1 MALGPTSDHML
12 LAALILH
19 THRSV
24 FEPDAATTST
34 TPLTTTTTSDK
45 TAILLPLLSNH
56 LYLSFRTL

>member
-1 MALGPTSDHML
+1 MALGPTSDHKL

-34 TPLTTTTTSDK
+34 TALTTTTTTTT
-45 TAILLPLLSNH
+45 TAIITA
-56 LYLSFRTL
+56 F